1 MNESVKAMIAKLHAR
16 LDDLSEVVKEIPF
29 ELNGYNKKLDKIDD
43 RIYLIEVELE
53 KKLKNAVRIPTLNDE
68 QADAFDKAASS
79 SKARTDTSAS
89 QVTGQGASSGQS
101 GSSAQSSVHV
111 VEKEGSGTSK
121 VTITEEPE
129 RETAEEETAKKV
141 KAKEEDKEDKE
152 EGFLTD
158 SAKETIAGAT
168 KTLNSFYK
176 DGKEVFGEFSE
187 ALGDIKEVF
196 GKNNIFKKR

>member
-1 MNESVKAMIAKLHAR
+1 MNESVEAMIAKLHAR

-29 ELNGYNKKLDKIDD
+29 ELNGYDKKLDKIDD
-43 RIYLIEVELE
+43 QVYLIEVELE
-53 KKLKNAVRIPTLNDE
+53 KKLKNTVSIPSLSSE
-68 QADAFDKAASS
+68 QADAFDKA
-79 SKARTDTSAS
+79 T
-89 QVTGQGASSGQS
+89 GASSHSSSTQS
-101 GSSAQSSVHV
+101 NVHV
-111 VEKEGSGTSK
+111 VEKEESGESK
-121 VTITEEPE
+121 VTITEDVNEKE
-129 RETAEEETAKKV
+129 QTSVNKETKQAKEGKKEEE
-141 KAKEEDKEDKE
+141 KE